1 MANELIAVLESGI
14 ATQATFSQFTNDKL
28 NRLTMRIHEL
38 TQATKRNLFEIA
50 VSLSAIDAEKLH
62 ETAGYKSIHEYAEKN
77 FGYKKSMVYKL
88 LDVARKY
95 IEPTEIDGHIV
106 YVSKLAH
113 ADTDY
118 SVSQLM
124 EINRV
129 EFDVAK
135 SLDSVG
141 AIMPSMTTK
150 EIREI
155 VVDYNNGEI
164 DANGQPKKPVEND
177 GDNATENDDVTENA
191 TANDCDICGEFDAI
205 IEHCNKL
212 LNSGEID
219 AKTAKKLTAFSE
231 FAMKFVVDYRA
242 KTAENSASN

>member
-95 IEPTEIDGHIV
+95 IEPTEIDGCIV

-141 AIMPSMTTK
+141 AIMPSMTT
-150 EIREI
+150 I
-155 VVDYNNGEI
+155 
-164 DANGQPKKPVEND
+164 
-177 GDNATENDDVTENA
+177 
-191 TANDCDICGEFDAI
+191 TA
-205 IEHCNKL
+205 KL
-212 LNSGEID
+212 TQAVNRQNPLRMT
-219 AKTAKKLTAFSE
+219 AKTQQITAQPRMKQLMTAIFAGNLT
-231 FAMKFVVDYRA
+231 R
-242 KTAENSASN
+242 